1 MKGKPEII
9 KMLNDLLAEFHSGA
23 IASGTYAAMC
33 KKWGYV
39 DLAKCFSC
47 VLSEQLK
54 YINKI
59 MDRITF
65 LDGLP
70 TLQNVN
76 KFSFGENIQKML
88 LSSRHSSMNVVSLCI
103 DGIELS
109 VQLRDYGTRRLF
121 EKMLEKAD
129 HTLGMIEAEITQS
142 KR

>member
-9 KMLNDLLAEFHSGA
+9 KMLNYLLAEFHTGA
-23 IASGTYAAMC
+23 VESATYAALC

-47 VLSEQLK
+47 MLSEQLK
-54 YINKI
+54 YINKT

-70 TLQNVN
+70 KLQNVN
-76 KFSFGENIQKML
+76 KLRFGENIQKML
-88 LSSRHSSMNVVSLCI
+88 LSSRQISMNVVSLCT

-109 VQLRDYGTRRLF
+109 VQVRDYGTRRLL

-129 HTLGMIEAEITQS
+129 HTLGEIEAKITQS